1 MRNGSQSSEQRPQF
15 RSDSRVEGKG
25 LNFDW
30 LTEAFILKSLFRL
43 LLLGTLTVLA
53 IDFRQIYEETNVPLP
68 GQTEQDEPVIME
80 PPRRQDQLRP
90 YLPLT
95 NPLHQPSDNPKMPG
109 YAQPPTQEQVAGRM
123 TFARGANGAGS
134 AVGRI
139 EPGSAADFK
148 QFIEEQ
154 GGEIKLLHLH
164 SPGGSV
170 EDALEMSSLLRENG
184 IETVVPE
191 HGYCASSCP
200 IVFSGGTKRLATAKS
215 WIGVHQIY
223 AAAASPGD
231 LNEGLAHGQTIS
243 AEVQAHLIKM
253 GVDSQVWIHAMRTPS
268 DQLYIFTAQELT
280 ELKLATEVA
289 GG

>member
-1 MRNGSQSSEQRPQF
+1 MHNESQSTKGPPQF
-15 RSDSRVEGKG
+15 RSDPRPAGRG

-30 LTEAFILKSLFRL
+30 LTEAFILKTVFRL
-43 LLLGTLTVLA
+43 LILGALTFLA
-53 IDFRQIYEETNVPLP
+53 IDFRQIYEEANVPLP

-95 NPLHQPSDNPKMPG
+95 NPLRQLTDNPEMPG
-109 YAQPPTQEQVAGRM
+109 YAKPPTQDQVAGRM
-123 TFARGANGAGS
+123 IFTRGPNGAAS

-139 EPGSAADFK
+139 EQGSAADFS
-148 QFIEEQ
+148 QFIEGQ
-154 GGEIKLLHLH
+154 GGEIKSLHLH

-170 EDALEMSSLLRENG
+170 QDALEMSALLREKG
-184 IETVVPE
+184 IETVVPQ

-200 IVFSGGTKRLATAKS
+200 IVFSGGAKRSATEQS

-231 LNEGLAHGQTIS
+231 LNQGLAHGQTIS
-243 AEVQAHLIKM
+243 AEVQDHLIKM
-253 GVDSQVWIHAMRTPS
+253 GVDTQVWIHAMRTPS
-268 DQLYIFTAQELT
+268 DQLYIFTPQELT
-280 ELKLATEVA
+280 DLKLATEVT
-289 GG
+289 GT